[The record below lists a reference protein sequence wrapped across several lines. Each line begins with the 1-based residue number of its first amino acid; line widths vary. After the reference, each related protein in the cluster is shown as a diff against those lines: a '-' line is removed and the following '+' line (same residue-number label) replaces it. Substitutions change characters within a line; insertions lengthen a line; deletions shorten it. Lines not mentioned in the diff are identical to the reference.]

1 MLERLIGLLIPP
13 ACREEILGDLHERY
27 QSLPQYLFNMCS
39 VTPMVIVSRIRR
51 TADPQVLLL
60 ESFALYLAFLG
71 ATLLQDRTFL
81 LAENALLRLALPC
94 ATTLVGALLE
104 AAYTRPGRHSQ
115 LQLARGPALGI
126 FAALLCQEVLRYADS
141 DAVVPQWIMLNGS
154 AMGLLLLSGIR
165 FLFPPVT
172 TRPSGAAGPAYWLKQ
187 AGEPVAIAPSVM
199 AVLRCLAA
207 FSAVAIVGAWTGSA
221 LLVKVLTGTVAA
233 ALVIYELNRRI

>member
-1 MLERLIGLLIPP
+1 
-13 ACREEILGDLHERY
+13 
-27 QSLPQYLFNMCS
+27 
-39 VTPMVIVSRIRR
+39 
-51 TADPQVLLL
+51 
-60 ESFALYLAFLG
+60 
-71 ATLLQDRTFL
+71 
-81 LAENALLRLALPC
+81 
-94 ATTLVGALLE
+94 
-104 AAYTRPGRHSQ
+104 
-115 LQLARGPALGI
+115 
-126 FAALLCQEVLRYADS
+126 LLCQEVLRYADS